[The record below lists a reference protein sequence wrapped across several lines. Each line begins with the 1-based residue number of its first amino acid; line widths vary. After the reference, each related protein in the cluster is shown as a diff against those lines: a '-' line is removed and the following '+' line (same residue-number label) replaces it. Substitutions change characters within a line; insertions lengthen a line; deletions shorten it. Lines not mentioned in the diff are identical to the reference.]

1 MGSLKF
7 LEKIDENALKLEDKI
22 YRGAIP
28 WYLLCSNEKKNNICF
43 HFQQKSGKLLL
54 YA

>member
-28 WYLLCSNEKKNNICF
+28 WYLLCSNEKKIIYVSTSNRN
-43 HFQQKSGKLLL
+43 LEN
-54 YA
+54 